1 MDQPLGT
8 TEGKQPRKRRA
19 VVARDPSAAETRPLL
34 KPVNTLG
41 WTPKEKKITILA
53 RKSWNV
59 LLHLAQDQGLDKDVF
74 STTLSQVVRS
84 IDYGSNDIEL
94 IKKHLRGMVSTTVEW
109 QSPTS
114 GEGGYWTVCGLLA
127 HAKLTKVRG
136 EIWVEWSYAVN
147 MRQELLEPRVFA
159 RLQLPILSQLRTHA
173 GLALYEIC
181 TRYKDIGRTARQS
194 WHWWRPVLT
203 GRPENEKTARM
214 EYRIFKRDCLRLAIA
229 EVSAV
234 TDIDVELVEYKAGR
248 FISDLQFLV
257 TPKPQRD
264 LPFSDTPQP
273 VDLALIARADRMGVD
288 NDRAEALFEEFGETA
303 LRAGLDALEKRIAS
317 AFPEPIRDPHRYLKS
332 LMPGAA
338 KQVAADKETTTAKA
352 DPQSPASREV
362 QAKRQARWTEEW
374 LRERRAKVV
383 KEIAAFTPE
392 AQAALSSDLLSDM
405 ERRNVHPSIR
415 KRLQT
420 SGWQHQLVITEMIR
434 YYAMATHG
442 ESWDKPTAEDLL
454 EVATRVGTPVE

>member
-1 MDQPLGT
+1 MDPDHSST
-8 TEGKQPRKRRA
+8 
-19 VVARDPSAAETRPLL
+19 PSAARSGRRTAPGAGESRPLL

-59 LLHLAQDQGLDKDVF
+59 LLHMAQNQGLEKQEF
-74 STTLSQVVRS
+74 STTLAQVVKG
-84 IDYGSNDIEL
+84 IDYGSNDLEL

-114 GEGGYWTVCGLLA
+114 GEGTQWTVCGLLS
-127 HAKLTKVRG
+127 HASLTKVRG
-136 EIWVEWSYAVN
+136 EIWVHWSYALN

-173 GLALYEIC
+173 ALALYEIC

-203 GRPENEKTARM
+203 GRPENEKTAKM

-234 TDIDVELVEYKAGR
+234 TDLEIELVEYKAGR

-257 TPKPQRD
+257 RLKSQPS
-264 LPFSDTPQP
+264 LPFSDPPQP
-273 VDLALIARADRMGVD
+273 VDLELIRRAERLGVD
-288 NDRAEALFEEFGETA
+288 SDRAEGLLEEFGEPA
-303 LRAGLDALEKRIAS
+303 LRSGLDALEKRLAT
-317 AFPEPIRDPHRYLKS
+317 AFPEPLRDHYRYLKS
-332 LMPGAA
+332 LMPGEA
-338 KQVAADKETTTAKA
+338 KRAVA
-352 DPQSPASREV
+352 QREV
-362 QAKRQARWTEEW
+362 EAARTDPSSAAGKELQIRRQARWTEQW
-374 LRERRAKVV
+374 LRERRDKVIQ
-383 KEIAAFTPE
+383 EIESFSRE
-392 AQAALSSDLLSDM
+392 EQANLVQELVLDM
-405 ERRNVHPSIR
+405 ERRKVHPSIR

-420 SGWQHQLVITEMIR
+420 SGWTHQLVVHEMVKF
-434 YYAMATHG
+434 YASAAHG
-442 ESWDKPTAEDLL
+442 DAWDRPTPTQIL
-454 EVATRVGTPVE
+454 EVATRIGHENE